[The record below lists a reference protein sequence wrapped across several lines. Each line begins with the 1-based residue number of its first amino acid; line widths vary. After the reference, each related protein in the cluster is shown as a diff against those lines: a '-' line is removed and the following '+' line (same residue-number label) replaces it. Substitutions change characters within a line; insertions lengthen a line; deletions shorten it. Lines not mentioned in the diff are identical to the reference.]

1 MTKER
6 DLEWRL
12 VATKGRES
20 CRWQTADNS
29 AWIALSLGASG
40 DITKVVVTASDGRS
54 EIVDGYELGLNVA
67 RRWRNDWKGGDSPRS
82 SNSGPWLPPLPGR
95 AAEGYAEDPTPPSY
109 PPDGMPQR
117 SSVPSP
123 SDAARTS
130 TPLSPTG
137 RARSSVPSDSS
148 LISAHPARPGD
159 SPQSRATQSLPPG
172 KPQLGAGPVSS
183 TAASH
188 SSDERADSRDRS
200 WPPRSAPPTSVPP
213 GSSRSVNR
221 SAQDAGTETGSSEHS
236 PRPGKPKT

>member
-67 RRWRNDWKGGDSPRS
+67 RRWRNDWKAGEAPRS

-95 AAEGYAEDPTPPSY
+95 APESYGEDPTPPSY
-109 PPDGMPQR
+109 PPDGLPPR
-117 SSVPSP
+117 STVPSP
-123 SDAARTS
+123 SEGARAS
-130 TPLSPTG
+130 TPLSPT
-137 RARSSVPSDSS
+137 ARTRPSVPPDSS
-148 LISAHPARPGD
+148 LISSHPARPGD
-159 SPQSRATQSLPPG
+159 SPQSRATQSIPPG
-172 KPQLGAGPVSS
+172 KPVSGS
-183 TAASH
+183 APASPATGSH
-188 SSDERADSRDRS
+188 SSDDRGDSRDRS
-200 WPPRSAPPTSVPP
+200 WPPRSSTPPAAGP
-213 GSSRSVNR
+213 GSTRSVTR
-221 SAQDAGTETGSSEHS
+221 SPQEAASESGSEHS

>member
-67 RRWRNDWKGGDSPRS
+67 RRWRNDWKAGDAPRS

-95 AAEGYAEDPTPPSY
+95 VPENYGEDPTPPSY
-109 PPDGMPQR
+109 PPDGMPPR
-117 SSVPSP
+117 SSVPP
-123 SDAARTS
+123 PGDGARTS

-137 RARSSVPSDSS
+137 RGRASVTTDGSFVSSQ
-148 LISAHPARPGD
+148 PARPGD
-159 SPQSRATQSLPPG
+159 SPQSRATQSMPPG
-172 KPQLGAGPVSS
+172 KPVSGTGPVNPTSGS
-183 TAASH
+183 Q
-188 SSDERADSRDRS
+188 SSDERGDSRDRS
-200 WPPRSAPPTSVPP
+200 WPPRTAPSIASGP
-213 GSSRSVNR
+213 GSTRSVNR
-221 SAQDAGTETGSSEHS
+221 SPQDIASESGSEHS
-236 PRPGKPKT
+236 PRPSKPKP